1 MAAFKTNYSDA
12 RRAKYQRLHST
23 LELSPFEQL
32 PKCLSK
38 AGENA
43 LKLERT
49 HQKFRQVIQN
59 NPFLD
64 DRQFM
69 KAFKA
74 ACPQQKKRTHRIK
87 FGEVIVGEEKK
98 EIKFTPSPKE
108 LLSGPILEKFPGSP
122 RDRKYGVLH
131 LMMYN
136 KEVWSGL
143 IGGTPQSFIRECGK
157 ANIPVQV
164 VVRDLKMLY
173 KKHFLKLLPAIL
185 GYRSS
190 WKFKP
195 FYSEQIWS
203 AHFGRFIESGRK
215 LPISTN
221 LRFYLISV
229 IKDPEIAAIS
239 IQTAWRRKRAMKS
252 IKRLV
257 WRRAILR
264 ELEKGIKN

>member
-1 MAAFKTNYSDA
+1 MANLVKMQQTYRVLDFNGSQKLPTHFKIA
-12 RRAKYQRLHST
+12 MK
-23 LELSPFEQL
+23 
-32 PKCLSK
+32 
-38 AGENA
+38 NA
-43 LKLERT
+43 LKLEKQ
-49 HQKFRQVIQN
+49 HQSFRKVLRE
-59 NPFLD
+59 NPFLND
-64 DRQFM
+64 PKFM

-74 ACPQQKKRTHRIK
+74 VGRRQRKRTRRIT
-87 FGEVIVGEEKK
+87 FGTVKVDGEEK
-98 EIKFTPSPKE
+98 EVKFTTSPKE

-122 RDRKYGVLH
+122 PDRRYGVLH
-131 LMMYN
+131 LM
-136 KEVWSGL
+136 KCKREVWSGL

-164 VVRDLKMLY
+164 VVHDLKMLY

-195 FYSEQIWS
+195 FYSEQYWS
-203 AHFGRFIESGRK
+203 PHLGRFVDSGRK